1 MSREPFDKKPVILY
15 VSTEFF
21 EMLNAYHRTM
31 NNVLKRA
38 GKSGIRRNDLLV
50 EALQDWA
57 DKVGM
62 NCKVSYDRIEKE
74 KKK

>member
-1 MSREPFDKKPVILY
+1 MSREPFNKKPVILY

-21 EMLNAYHRTM
+21 ETLNAYHRTM
-31 NNVLKRA
+31 NNALKRA
-38 GKSGIRRNDLLV
+38 GKGSIRRNDLLV

-62 NCKVSYDRIEKE
+62 NCEVAYERKD

>member
-21 EMLNAYHRTM
+21 ETLNAYHRTM
-31 NNVLKRA
+31 NNTLKRS
-38 GKSGIRRNDLLV
+38 GKGSIRRNDLLV

-62 NCKVSYDRIEKE
+62 HCKVSYDKD